1 MVYERFKTTPKMTM
15 DRIEQVIILLGI
27 GSTRTNST
35 DYRTCTASVC
45 LAAHAGVHHG
55 PPDAGHADT
64 GGAGH
69 TAGAHRGALRVGAQ
83 AVPQVPLL
91 LGVHRRVPRPG
102 AAARRRRHR
111 LPPRGGR
118 ARRRPPTSRP
128 AHAPR
133 QRRARTLSFRASLN
147 FRVALEL
154 RSLGL
159 SSSLGLQHILMFVYS
174 SIERTLVSSVMSRNS
189 I

>member
-1 MVYERFKTTPKMTM
+1 M
-15 DRIEQVIILLGI
+15 
-27 GSTRTNST
+27 
-35 DYRTCTASVC
+35 
-45 LAAHAGVHHG
+45 AAHAGVHHR

-102 AAARRRRHR
+102 AAARCRRHR

-118 ARRRPPTSRP
+118 ARRRPPAPRP

-133 QRRARTLSFRASLN
+133 RRRAPTLSCGRASLN
-147 FRVALEL
+147 SRVALQL

-159 SSSLGLQHILMFVYS
+159 SSSLGLQDVLMFVYS
-174 SIERTLVSSVMSRNS
+174 SIARTLVSSLMS
-189 I
+189 IKQI